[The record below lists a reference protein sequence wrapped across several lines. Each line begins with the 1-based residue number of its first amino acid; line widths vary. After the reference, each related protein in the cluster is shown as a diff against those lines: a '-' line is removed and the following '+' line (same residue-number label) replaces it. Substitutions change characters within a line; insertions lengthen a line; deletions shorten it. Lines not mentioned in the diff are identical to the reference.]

1 MIERE
6 TLRHDTT
13 QSDMTPH
20 SLQIGL
26 NQVLPKPARPGLRRV
41 GFLPKFTKHDRRMTG
56 LTCEVTPLKRRSVC
70 SCVTS
75 SSCASVASTG
85 DLDESQF
92 KLGFL
97 FSRSDSP
104 LTTSV
109 GNGDVY

>member
-1 MIERE
+1 MIERHA
-6 TLRHDTT
+6 LRHDTT

-26 NQVLPKPARPGLRRV
+26 NQVLPQPARPGLRRV
-41 GFLPKFTKHDRRMTG
+41 GFLQVHEARSSYDWLDLRD
-56 LTCEVTPLKRRSVC
+56 TPLKRRSVC

-92 KLGFL
+92 KLEFL
-97 FSRSDSP
+97 FSLSDSP